1 MPRWGFTRFSAG
13 GLQRRQTMTVTNSI
27 IDEPDWLSMEDEETF
42 LTTDIYHGIRQ
53 RLALRGV
60 PPEQVAFI
68 HDAKDSRARSRL
80 FEAVNQGKTRVLI
93 GSTEK
98 MGTGMNAQ
106 ERLTAIHQVTPPWRP
121 ADIEQQVGRMWRQGN
136 LYPQVLQFVYVTEGS
151 FDGYMW
157 QSLETKLT
165 FIEQVDAD
173 FSVREIDDI
182 SDGVLTFSEI
192 KALASGNPKIIQKV
206 TLDAELMRLNAVQA
220 SWKTG
225 RRKAEMMRGRLDYAK
240 DSLRKAITELEETIA
255 VRDANTLERFTILL
269 KKSAYADDEMMVAFT
284 NREAAGKHLRSLVSG
299 AAVKLWSEHLATLD
313 LGIYKGIKIESLL
326 DQCSLHQYD
335 IEAKALAF
343 FRAGGKKY
351 QIMVSESD
359 KGITMSL
366 DARFR
371 ALDKIIVDE
380 REKLENTIQKQV
392 ALDEE
397 LVRPWEHQGRYFAL
411 IEELNDLEA
420 ELDTSDGESSIDLE
434 VSIQD
439 LSSAIAESKA
449 ILQDALDV
457 LRAMHRDSE
466 VLARFDVEAVL
477 TDLDD
482 AEPDNAAI
490 PLADVETLTSEIMAK
505 QAELAQLEFALSLAS
520 ALPDNEIVQLDMFGG
535 FATPK
540 KTRRRRRRKVAV
552 PQSQITFFP
561 Q

>member
-1 MPRWGFTRFSAG
+1 
-13 GLQRRQTMTVTNSI
+13 MTAPTLLHTTNTI
-27 IDEPDWLSMEDEETF
+27 PDEPDWLSMEDEDTF
-42 LTTDIYHGIRQ
+42 LTTDIYHEIRQ

-68 HDAKDSRARSRL
+68 HDAKNSRARSRL
-80 FEAVNQGKTRVLI
+80 FEAVNQGNTRVLI

-121 ADIEQQVGRMWRQGN
+121 SDIEQQVGRIWRQGN

-157 QSLETKLT
+157 QSLETKLA

-206 TLDAELMRLNAVQA
+206 TLDAELMRLNAVHA
-220 SWKTG
+220 SWKSG
-225 RRKAEMMRGRLDYAK
+225 RRKAEMMRGRLDYAE
-240 DSLRKAITELEETIA
+240 DAFRKVITELEGTIT

-269 KKSAYADDEMMVAFT
+269 KKSAYAADDEMMIAFT

-299 AAVKLWSEHLATLD
+299 AAVKLHSEQHLITLD
-313 LGIYKGIKIESLL
+313 LGIYKGIQIEALL
-326 DQCSLHQYD
+326 DQRRMRQYD
-335 IEAKALAF
+335 IEATALAF

-351 QIMVSESD
+351 QIMISESD

-371 ALDKIIVDE
+371 TLNKILDGE

-420 ELDTSDGESSIDLE
+420 ELDTSDNEISIDLE
-434 VSIQD
+434 ANIQD

-449 ILQDALDV
+449 LLQDALDV
-457 LRAMHRDSE
+457 LRTMHSDSD
-466 VLARFDVEAVL
+466 VLARFNVKAVL
-477 TDLDD
+477 TDVSD
-482 AEPDNAAI
+482 AKPDEAAI
-490 PLADVETLTSEIMAK
+490 PLADVETLTFEIMAK

-520 ALPDNEIVQLDMFGG
+520 VLPDNEVVQLDMFGG
-535 FATPK
+535 FAAPK

-561 Q
+561 SST